1 MGLNTGGT
9 SGTTNTTNSGAASG
23 QAQTAINNAGG
34 LGAFATP
41 SSLYQLTPAEQTF
54 QGMGMGL
61 DLPGQQASRA
71 LGYVQPGTP
80 GGDMF
85 QNYFKNFIA
94 PVVTNNAISGGYG
107 GASGANMEALSR
119 AGQQAAM
126 QGLTSFGM
134 PMAQADQSNNQQ
146 GLGYAGLQR
155 QSSLQDFGRIQ
166 NLIQSLLGYLP
177 TNVAGSTTG
186 QTQGPGLGAS
196 LLNGAGSL
204 LGSLFNGGAGGS
216 GGSLGASL
224 LGSLGSG
231 AAGLGSSALSGLQ
244 SLFGGG
250 GVGTVDNGG
259 LSQSNFSPDILSGNN
274 PGSNPFGITDSG
286 VQAMDPQMMSWLSNS
301 GG

>member
-1 MGLNTGGT
+1 MGLNTGGST
-9 SGTTNTTNSGAASG
+9 QTGTQTTTPGASS
-23 QAQTAINNAGG
+23 QAINAINSAGG

-41 SSLYQLTPAEQTF
+41 SSLYQLTPAERTF
-54 QGMGMGL
+54 QGLGMGL
-61 DLPGQQASRA
+61 NLPGSEASRA
-71 LGYVQPGTP
+71 LGYVAPGTP

-134 PMAQADQSNNQQ
+134 PMAQADQTNVGQ

-155 QSSLQDFGRIQ
+155 TSSLQDFGRIQ

-177 TNVAGSTTG
+177 TSTTGSGTG

-204 LGSLFNGGAGGS
+204 IGSLFNGGLAGS

-231 AAGLGSSALSGLQ
+231 AASLGSSALNSLS
-244 SLFGGG
+244 SLF
-250 GVGTVDNGG
+250 
-259 LSQSNFSPDILSGNN
+259 SGNPSAN
-274 PGSNPFGITDSG
+274 STGTSPAGSDWLSSMGMQPTITDSG
-286 VQAMDPQMMSWLSNS
+286 VDPNAQMEAFLSS
-301 GG
+301 SAG